1 MNDSLTHGGG
11 APEEP
16 VAGDHSSFPTDA
28 ELSRTLVSS
37 CRIASLSTIT
47 KTGYPY
53 GSVVS
58 YVDADG
64 SPVLLISDL
73 AEHTINARSNPKA
86 SLLISEA
93 PTDDDPLGNARLTLV
108 GKLQIV
114 EEASDLRQLYLNRH
128 PYSKFYS
135 EFNDFNF
142 WRFVVESCRYV
153 GGFGHMS
160 WVDAEGYSHATVD
173 PLHEISRE
181 VVNHMNADHSE
192 ANLLYVQVLANLP
205 DSTEATMVGI
215 DRHGV
220 TLRASTPNGPRLARV
235 RFPVSLDNSDE
246 ARPAVISLLDLA
258 KAGVACSE

>member
-93 PTDDDPLGNARLTLV
+93 ATDDDPLGNARLTLV

-114 EEASDLRQLYLNRH
+114 EEASDNWVAGAANREQC
-128 PYSKFYS
+128 SDMAC
-135 EFNDFNF
+135 EFADA
-142 WRFVVESCRYV
+142 RF
-153 GGFGHMS
+153 
-160 WVDAEGYSHATVD
+160 
-173 PLHEISRE
+173 
-181 VVNHMNADHSE
+181 
-192 ANLLYVQVLANLP
+192 
-205 DSTEATMVGI
+205 
-215 DRHGV
+215 
-220 TLRASTPNGPRLARV
+220 
-235 RFPVSLDNSDE
+235 
-246 ARPAVISLLDLA
+246 
-258 KAGVACSE
+258 K